1 MVVSLQGSL
10 GQLFLSVRH
19 LAETRNIQLMFVPR
33 YILSLAVS
41 ISFLG
46 LGLGKMTTTDGV
58 WDSGLGAVQ
67 QNTMVYDVNWPEELV
82 PNVLIANIPKL
93 IYSVLYVLSNGIL
106 TNMTLAGEWDTFSQG
121 RKGLRVSTSP
131 QGYQRTSHFLSL
143 PYRYG
148 LPLITLSALIHWLI
162 SQSIFLVSA
171 NAYDEPT
178 RRRPYSDIM
187 ALGYSP
193 LAIIITVCV
202 GILLPAALLLM
213 GCRRFKSGMP
223 IAGGCSLAIAAACH
237 PRAKTDDDEFDIEY
251 RLLKWGVEPCQ
262 PGAIGHCAFSAAD
275 VTTPDDGVVYQ

>member
-1 MVVSLQGSL
+1 
-10 GQLFLSVRH
+10 
-19 LAETRNIQLMFVPR
+19 MFVPR

-67 QNTMVYDVNWPEELV
+67 QNTMVNDVNWPEELV
-82 PNVLIANIPKL
+82 PNVLIANIPQL

-106 TNMTLAGEWDTFSQG
+106 TNMTLAGEWDTFSQD

-178 RRRPYSDIM
+178 RRRPGFDIM

-251 RLLKWGVEPCQ
+251 RLLQWGVEPCQ
-262 PGAIGHCAFSAAD
+262 PGAIGHCAFSDAD
-275 VTTPDDGVVYQ
+275 VTAPDDGVVYQ